1 MQFRILGALEV
12 DDDGRTV
19 AVGGAKPRALLAT
32 LLLHANDVVSVDRLT
47 DALWGDEP
55 PETAKNAI
63 QVHVSQLRKALGTDV
78 VERRGSGYV
87 IEVASADLDLA
98 RFQELRAEAG
108 SLPPA
113 EGAERLRSALA
124 LWRGEPEFDRLRL
137 EELRLAALEDRI
149 DLDLE
154 LGRHAEVIAEPQGLV
169 EAEPLRERPRAQLM
183 LALYRAGRQ
192 ADALAE
198 FARARETLVDELGV
212 EPGPELHRLQR
223 AILEQ
228 DPSVAAP
235 PAARPV
241 SRLPAPPTPLI
252 GRSREL
258 AETAA
263 LYAGGVRLMT
273 LTGPGGIGK
282 TRLALELAR
291 ALEPELEHGATLI
304 RLSTVVDPALVP
316 DAIAQ
321 GMGAPEAN
329 RETLLELLR
338 PRSQLLVLDNFE
350 QLLPAAPFLSE
361 LLEAAPEVRLL
372 VTSRAVLHVAGEQ
385 EYPVPPLEEAEELFV
400 ARARAVD
407 PSYLPDDAVRDVCTR
422 LEGLPLAI
430 ELAAARVKLLSTRAI
445 ADRLERSLDLLTAG
459 RADVPTR
466 QQTLRATIDWSY
478 GLLDADEQR
487 LFVRLAVFSGGASLA
502 AIEEVCGGGLD
513 TLASLVDKSLLRSS
527 GDRFTMLELLREY
540 AAEVGV
546 PLGVK
551 QAHLAHYLALAES
564 VQPKQMAAAE
574 RLDRLELEHGN
585 MRAALAFA
593 IAQHDRASAV
603 RIAAAMT
610 VFWNI
615 RGYLVEARGMYEAVL
630 ALEGDAPLLAVQQ
643 CQNGLGI
650 MLAELGEFEEAEDA
664 FAKALALAREL
675 GDPVRIGTALSN
687 LGNLA
692 QFRGDIPDARRL
704 ITAAIDS
711 CAGAGP
717 ERNRAIATSNL
728 GIVEFRDGD
737 PAEADR
743 VFRAALSLAREIHE
757 RREEAAALRW
767 LARVQ
772 LDLGAVDEARAL
784 LEDSIP
790 ATDEVGDRH
799 GIADSLEIAAAVAA
813 AGGSPVEAAQLL
825 GAAEAVRTSIG
836 AHRPPE
842 TSDWYERTRA
852 HVEELAG
859 ADVFDTEYRLGV
871 KLSPDEA
878 LRLVRHLGRA
888 PSAD

>member
-55 PETAKNAI
+55 PETAKNAL
-63 QVHVSQLRKALGTDV
+63 QVHVSQLRKALGNDV

-87 IEVASADLDLA
+87 IEVDSADLDLI
-98 RFQELRAEAG
+98 RFQELCAEAR

-124 LWRGEPEFDRLRL
+124 LWRGEPEFDRVRL

-154 LGRHAEVIAEPQGLV
+154 LGRHTEVIAELQGLV
-169 EAEPLRERPRAQLM
+169 DAEPLRERPRAQLM
-183 LALYRAGRQ
+183 LALYRSGRQ

-212 EPGPELHRLQR
+212 EPGPELQRLQR
-223 AILEQ
+223 AVLEQ
-228 DPSVAAP
+228 DPSMAAP
-235 PAARPV
+235 AAPRPV

-252 GRSREL
+252 GRRREL

-263 LYAGGVRLMT
+263 LFAGGVRLMT

-291 ALEPELEHGATLI
+291 AIEPELEHGATLI
-304 RLSTVVDPALVP
+304 RLSTVFDPALVP

-321 GMGAPEAN
+321 GVGVPEAN
-329 RETLLELLR
+329 RDTLLELLR

-361 LLEAAPEVRLL
+361 LLEAAPEIRLL

-400 ARARAVD
+400 ARAQAVD
-407 PSYLPDDAVRDVCTR
+407 PSYRPDDAVRDVCTR

-487 LFVRLAVFSGGASLA
+487 LFVRLAVFSGGASLE
-502 AIEEVCGGGLD
+502 AIEDVCGGGLD
-513 TLASLVDKSLLRSS
+513 TLASLVDKSLLRGS
-527 GDRFTMLELLREY
+527 GDRFAMLELLREY
-540 AAEVGV
+540 AAELGV
-546 PLGVK
+546 SLEVK
-551 QAHLAHYLALAES
+551 QAHLAHYLTLVES
-564 VQPKQMAAAE
+564 APPNQLAAAE
-574 RLDRLELEHGN
+574 RLDRLELEHAN
-585 MRAALAFA
+585 LRAALAFA
-593 IAQHDRASAV
+593 IEQRDRASAV
-603 RIAAAMT
+603 RLAAALSG
-610 VFWNI
+610 FWNI
-615 RGYLVEARGMYEAVL
+615 HGYLVEGRGVYEAVL
-630 ALEGDAPLLAVQQ
+630 ALDGEAPLQAVQK

-650 MLAELGEFEEAEDA
+650 MLAELGEFAAAEDA
-664 FAKALALAREL
+664 FTRALELAREL
-675 GDPVRIGTALSN
+675 DDPVRVGAALSN

-692 QFRGDIPDARRL
+692 QFRGDIAEARRL

-711 CAGAGP
+711 YAGTGQ
-717 ERNRAIATSNL
+717 ERNRAITTSNL

-737 PAEADR
+737 LVEADR
-743 VFRAALSLAREIHE
+743 VLRVALALAREIHE
-757 RREEAAALRW
+757 RREEAAVLRW

-813 AGGSPVEAAQLL
+813 ADGSPLEAAQLL

-836 AHRPPE
+836 AHRVPD
-842 TSDWYERTRA
+842 TSDWYDRTRSRI
-852 HVEELAG
+852 EELATPE
-859 ADVFDTEYRLGV
+859 VFDPEYRIGL

-878 LRLVRHLGRA
+878 LGLVRRGA
-888 PSAD
+888 PR

>member
-19 AVGGAKPRALLAT
+19 AVAGAKPRALLAT
-32 LLLHANDVVSVDRLT
+32 LLLHANDVVSADRLT

-55 PETAKNAI
+55 PETAKNAL
-63 QVHVSQLRKALGTDV
+63 QVHVSQLRKALGNNA

-98 RFQELRAEAG
+98 RFQELCAEAE
-108 SLPPA
+108 SLPAA

-154 LGRHAEVIAEPQGLV
+154 LGRHAEVIAELQGLV

-183 LALYRAGRQ
+183 LALYRSGRQ

-198 FARARETLVDELGV
+198 FARARDTLVDELGV
-212 EPGPELHRLQR
+212 EPGAELQRLQR
-223 AILEQ
+223 AVLEQ

-235 PAARPV
+235 AAPRPV
-241 SRLPAPPTPLI
+241 SRLPAQPTPLI
-252 GRSREL
+252 GRRREL

-263 LYAGGVRLMT
+263 LFAGGVRLMT

-291 ALEPELEHGATLI
+291 AIEPELEDGVSLI
-304 RLSTVVDPALVP
+304 RLSTVLDPLLVP

-321 GMGAPEAN
+321 GVGVPEAN
-329 RETLLELLR
+329 RDTLLDLLR

-400 ARARAVD
+400 ARAQAVD
-407 PSYLPDDAVRDVCTR
+407 PSYRPDDAVRDVCTR

-478 GLLDADEQR
+478 RLLDADEQR
-487 LFVRLAVFSGGASLA
+487 LFVRLAVFSGGASIE
-502 AIEEVCGGGLD
+502 AIEEVCSGELD

-527 GDRFTMLELLREY
+527 GDRFAMLELLREY

-546 PLGVK
+546 PLDVRR
-551 QAHLAHYLALAES
+551 AHLAHYLALAES
-564 VQPKQMAAAE
+564 AQPTQMAAAE
-574 RLDRLELEHGN
+574 RLDRLELEHAN
-585 MRAALAFA
+585 LREALAFA
-593 IAQHDRASAV
+593 IEQHDRASAV
-603 RIAAAMT
+603 RLAAGLS

-615 RGYLVEARGMYEAVL
+615 HGYLVEGRGVFAAVL

-650 MLAELGEFEEAEDA
+650 MLAEQGEFEAAEDA
-664 FAKALALAREL
+664 FAKALELAREL
-675 GDPVRIGTALSN
+675 GDPVRVGTALSN

-692 QFRGDIPDARRL
+692 QFRGDIPEARRL

-711 CAGAGP
+711 YAGAGP

-737 PAEADR
+737 LAEADR
-743 VFRAALSLAREIHE
+743 VFRAALALAREIHE

-813 AGGSPVEAAQLL
+813 AEGSPVEAAQLL
-825 GAAEAVRTSIG
+825 GAAEAARTSIG
-836 AHRPPE
+836 AHRVPD
-842 TSDWYERTRA
+842 TADWYARTRTR
-852 HVEELAG
+852 VEELATPE
-859 ADVFDTEYRLGV
+859 VFDAEYRSGL

-878 LRLVRHLGRA
+878 LGVALRHA
-888 PSAD
+888 PE

>member
-1 MQFRILGALEV
+1 
-12 DDDGRTV
+12 
-19 AVGGAKPRALLAT
+19 KPRALLAT

-55 PETAKNAI
+55 PETAKNAL
-63 QVHVSQLRKALGTDV
+63 QVHVSQLRKALGNDL

-98 RFQELRAEAG
+98 RFHELCAEAK

-113 EGAERLRSALA
+113 EGAERLRAALA

-154 LGRHAEVIAEPQGLV
+154 LGRHAEVIAELQGLV

-183 LALYRAGRQ
+183 LALYRSGRQ

-212 EPGPELHRLQR
+212 EPGPELQRLQR
-223 AILEQ
+223 AVLEQ

-235 PAARPV
+235 AAPRHM

-263 LYAGGVRLMT
+263 LFAGGVRLMT

-291 ALEPELEHGATLI
+291 AIEPELEHGAALI
-304 RLSTVVDPALVP
+304 RLSTVLDPLLVP
-316 DAIAQ
+316 DAVAQ
-321 GMGAPEAN
+321 GIGVPEAN
-329 RETLLELLR
+329 RDTLLELLR

-400 ARARAVD
+400 ARAQAVD

-478 GLLDADEQR
+478 RLLDADEQQ
-487 LFVRLAVFSGGASLA
+487 LFVRLAVFSGGASIE

-527 GDRFTMLELLREY
+527 GDRFAMLELLREY

-546 PLGVK
+546 PLDVK

-564 VQPKQMAAAE
+564 AQPNQLVAAA
-574 RLDRLELEHGN
+574 RLDRLELEHAN
-585 MRAALAFA
+585 IRAAVAFA
-593 IAQHDRASAV
+593 VEQHDRASAV
-603 RIAAAMT
+603 RLAAGLT
-610 VFWNI
+610 GFWNI
-615 RGYLVEARGMYEAVL
+615 HGYLVEGRGVFEAVL
-630 ALEGDAPLLAVQQ
+630 ALDGDAPLLALQQ
-643 CQNGLGI
+643 CENGLGI
-650 MLAELGEFEEAEDA
+650 MLAELGEFDAAQDA
-664 FAKALALAREL
+664 FARALELAREL
-675 GDPVRIGTALSN
+675 GDPVRVGTTLSN
-687 LGNLA
+687 LCNLA
-692 QFRGDIPDARRL
+692 QFRGDIPEARRL

-711 CAGAGP
+711 FSGDEQ
-717 ERNRAIATSNL
+717 ERNHVIAMSNL
-728 GIVEFRDGD
+728 GSIEFRDGD
-737 PAEADR
+737 LVEADR
-743 VFRAALSLAREIHE
+743 VFRIVLTLAREIHE
-757 RREEAAALRW
+757 RREEAQALRW

-772 LDLGAVDEARAL
+772 LDLGAVEDARTL
-784 LEDSIP
+784 LEESIP

-813 AGGSPVEAAQLL
+813 AAGAPLEAAQLL

-836 AHRPPE
+836 AHRVPD
-842 TSDWYERTRA
+842 TADWYARTRTR
-852 HVEELAG
+852 VEELATPE
-859 ADVFDTEYRLGV
+859 VFDREYRTGL
-871 KLSPDEA
+871 KLSPYEA
-878 LRLVRHLGRA
+878 LGLVRQNAQEPVVPPIR
-888 PSAD
+888 

>member
-55 PETAKNAI
+55 PETAKNAL
-63 QVHVSQLRKALGTDV
+63 QVHVSQLRKALGNDV

-87 IEVASADLDLA
+87 IEVDSADLDLL
-98 RFQELRAEAG
+98 RFQELCAEAE

-113 EGAERLRSALA
+113 EGVERLRSALA
-124 LWRGEPEFDRLRL
+124 LWHGEPEFGPALLDG
-137 EELRLAALEDRI
+137 LRLAALQNRI

-154 LGRHAEVIAEPQGLV
+154 LGRHAEVIAELQGLV
-169 EAEPLRERPRAQLM
+169 EADPLRERPRAQLM
-183 LALYRAGRQ
+183 LALYRSGRQ

-212 EPGPELHRLQR
+212 EPGPELQRLQR
-223 AILEQ
+223 AVLEQ
-228 DPSVAAP
+228 DPAVAAP
-235 PAARPV
+235 AAPRPM
-241 SRLPAPPTPLI
+241 SRLPAPPTSLI

-263 LYAGGVRLMT
+263 LFAGGVRLMT

-291 ALEPELEHGATLI
+291 AIEPELEHGATLI
-304 RLSTVVDPALVP
+304 RLSTVLDPLLVP

-321 GMGAPEAN
+321 GIGVPEAN
-329 RETLLELLR
+329 RDTLLELLR

-361 LLEAAPEVRLL
+361 LLEAAPELRLL

-400 ARARAVD
+400 ARAQAVD
-407 PSYLPDDAVRDVCTR
+407 PSYLPDDAVRDVCMR

-445 ADRLERSLDLLTAG
+445 AARLERSLDLLTAG

-487 LFVRLAVFSGGASLA
+487 LFVRLAVFSGGASIE
-502 AIEEVCGGGLD
+502 AIEEICGGELD

-527 GDRFTMLELLREY
+527 GDRFAMLELLREY

-546 PLGVK
+546 PLDVR

-564 VQPKQMAAAE
+564 ALPKQMAAAE
-574 RLDRLELEHGN
+574 RLDRLELEHAN
-585 MRAALAFA
+585 LREALAFA
-593 IAQHDRASAV
+593 IEQHDRASAV
-603 RIAAAMT
+603 RLAAGLS

-615 RGYLVEARGMYEAVL
+615 HGYLVEGRGVFEAVL
-630 ALEGDAPLLAVQQ
+630 ALDGDAPLLPVQQ

-650 MLAELGEFEEAEDA
+650 MLAELGEFEAAENA
-664 FAKALALAREL
+664 FAKALELAREL
-675 GDPVRIGTALSN
+675 GDPVRVGTALSN

-692 QFRGDIPDARRL
+692 QFRGDIPEARRL

-711 CAGAGP
+711 YAGVGP

-737 PAEADR
+737 LAEADR
-743 VFRAALSLAREIHE
+743 VFRVALALAREIHE

-767 LARVQ
+767 LARVH
-772 LDLGAVDEARAL
+772 LDLGGVGEARAL
-784 LEDSIP
+784 LEESIP

-813 AGGSPVEAAQLL
+813 AEGSPVEAAQLL

-836 AHRPPE
+836 AHRVPD
-842 TSDWYERTRA
+842 TADWYDRTRA
-852 HVEELAG
+852 RVEELATPE
-859 ADVFDTEYRLGV
+859 VFDAEYRIGL

-878 LRLVRHLGRA
+878 LALVRRLG
-888 PSAD
+888 